1 MIIEMPE
8 IGSKYIQYPDC
19 FLQTVLSHQVKEFN
33 SLPKTRNTGLF
44 LFSQKINDFSIWVAK
59 WAKSQNNDFHKQNTH
74 YFSFIS

>member
-1 MIIEMPE
+1 MKRALVKHTLIITKRVRMIIEMPE

-33 SLPKTRNTGLF
+33 SLSKTRNTGLF

-59 WAKSQNNDFHKQNTH
+59 
-74 YFSFIS
+74 